1 MLTGLSFITEAG
13 RKAAIVSPTAG
24 TTRDVISVWM
34 DIGGFPVTV
43 LDTAGIRASADPI
56 EMEGVEMARERF
68 LPPTQNSLPR
78 VVQCSTESYS
88 GRFASSDL
96 KICLF
101 DGSTYPKLDA
111 ETLRMIDGNTIV
123 VLNKT
128 DLMPHSAAGNHRQ
141 NYPGLGTVF
150 QISCKTGAGI
160 DSLALG
166 LEERLKELYGHP
178 PPHSVVKPISHALN
192 PTTEALHRLAVM
204 ATLSLESDNGSMLQ
218 LAFRI

>member
-1 MLTGLSFITEAG
+1 MFNLIL
-13 RKAAIVSPTAG
+13 
-24 TTRDVISVWM
+24 
-34 DIGGFPVTV
+34 
-43 LDTAGIRASADPI
+43 
-56 EMEGVEMARERF
+56 
-68 LPPTQNSLPR
+68 
-78 VVQCSTESYS
+78 YS